1 VPDIVSFA
9 VAATALL
16 ILPGPTNALLAAAGA
31 RALWDSLALL
41 PVVLAAYGV
50 SIAVVFLAL
59 AGGADAD
66 PRAGAAVRIL
76 AAVYLL
82 WLAMRLW
89 RRARVGAPG
98 GNASVRPREVFVA
111 TLLNPKGLILALL
124 LPPEDRIAGH
134 AAMLAAAILATG
146 LLWVS
151 AGHAVGRL
159 VPGLVAGGLVD
170 RVGAVVVAGFALY
183 FLATAAVTL
192 MPG

>member
-1 VPDIVSFA
+1 MPDIVSFA

-16 ILPGPTNALLAAAGA
+16 LLPGPTNALLAAAGA
-31 RALWDSLALL
+31 RALRCSLALL
-41 PVVLAAYGV
+41 PIVLAAYGV
-50 SIAVVFLAL
+50 SISVVFLAL

-66 PRAGAAVRIL
+66 SRAGAAIRIL

-89 RRARVGAPG
+89 HRARVGAPTG
-98 GNASVRPREVFVA
+98 SPSVRPAEMFVA

-124 LPPEDRIAGH
+124 LPPEGGIAGH

-151 AGHAVGRL
+151 AGHALARAA
-159 VPGLVAGGLVD
+159 PGLVAGGLVD
-170 RVGAVVVAGFALY
+170 RAGAAVVAGFALY
-183 FLATAAVTL
+183 FLATATVAL